1 MRILISFF
9 PHSLS
14 KILENARPMI
24 AVCGGEA
31 CVENLDGVGGGA
43 EREKGRR
50 STKSYVSLV
59 ATRK

>member
-1 MRILISFF
+1 
-9 PHSLS
+9 
-14 KILENARPMI
+14 MI

-50 STKSYVSLV
+50 STKSYVSSFDRRAAAAGGWCV
-59 ATRK
+59 VRVG